1 MGLKDLLFGKKEETP
16 KKAPAEASSDAT
28 VKIYTMPACG
38 YCKQVK
44 RHLSKYEIPFE
55 EINLKEDKDGQKF
68 MNERGYTGV
77 PVTVIKGEEVVGFD
91 LDKIDQL
98 LGIGN

>member
-1 MGLKDLLFGKKEETP
+1 MGLKDILFGKKEE
-16 KKAPAEASSDAT
+16 APATAAPAADDSI

-44 RHLSKYEIPFE
+44 RHLSKHGIPFE

-77 PVTVIKGEEVVGFD
+77 PVTVIKGEEIVGFD
-91 LDKIDQL
+91 LDRVNKL
-98 LGIGN
+98 LDIKG